1 MAKKESTGELPKG
14 MQDYLDKL
22 KVSAAEYAQKVED
35 AKSFKIDPHLVGLMW
50 DEPFYSSIS
59 RRISKSRCLDIP
71 TAGVCVID
79 GSPTLLWNPVFFNE
93 MSKDEVRG
101 VLIHEMMHL
110 VYDHVTL
117 RKRDPH
123 LLWNLAT
130 DCAINS
136 MIPERN
142 IPVDCVMPGRLNPK
156 ADADDPI
163 WKLIST
169 FPKGKSSDWY
179 MTKLQEDEDVQQKM
193 EDMENGEGE
202 GQPSDYS
209 FDDHEGWGDMSDS
222 ERELVKGKVREILRG
237 AVKDADSKNGWGSVP
252 SGCRENLRKMI
263 SDEVDWKAIL
273 RQTVGMASSSQ
284 RTTSRKRR
292 NRKYRFLH
300 PGVKRKRMARVLV
313 AIDQSGSV
321 GDEALELLFGELAS
335 LAKRVDFDV
344 VHFDTAVDQE
354 SLSTWRRGQRLQPRR
369 TRCGGT
375 DFNAPTE
382 FANKNK
388 GQYDMLI
395 VLTDGEA
402 PEPMPCLI
410 RRAWVLTPGS
420 QMNFNTNETVIKMK
434 AEEKKNAA

>member
-1 MAKKESTGELPKG
+1 
-14 MQDYLDKL
+14 
-22 KVSAAEYAQKVED
+22 
-35 AKSFKIDPHLVGLMW
+35 
-50 DEPFYSSIS
+50 
-59 RRISKSRCLDIP
+59 
-71 TAGVCVID
+71 
-79 GSPTLLWNPVFFNE
+79 
-93 MSKDEVRG
+93 
-101 VLIHEMMHL
+101 
-110 VYDHVTL
+110 
-117 RKRDPH
+117 
-123 LLWNLAT
+123 
-130 DCAINS
+130 
-136 MIPERN
+136 
-142 IPVDCVMPGRLNPK
+142 
-156 ADADDPI
+156 
-163 WKLIST
+163 
-169 FPKGKSSDWY
+169 
-179 MTKLQEDEDVQQKM
+179 M

-344 VHFDTAVDQE
+344 VHFDTAVDKD
-354 SLSTWRRGQRLQPRR
+354 SLTTWRRGQRLQPRR